1 MPVDKVAESQTL
13 LDIANREGSLNHED
27 VFRTKLEKFQNRFR
41 EHRPSV
47 IDIST
52 DAEKQFHEDIEVI
65 NALGSLTADR
75 EVKRLCLAV
84 SRALQFLARRGEQGE
99 N

>member
-27 VFRTKLEKFQNRFR
+27 IFRNKLELFQNRFK
-41 EHRPSV
+41 EKKPSV

-52 DAEKQFHEDIEVI
+52 DAERLFREDIEVI
-65 NALGSLTADR
+65 SALATLTADR
-75 EVKRLCLAV
+75 EVKRLCMAV
-84 SRALQFLARRGEQGE
+84 LRCLLFLARTKE
-99 N
+99 NG